1 MTWFTVSIAT
11 FDRMRLLEIS
21 KQCSHI
27 QLECVGMVPKLI
39 GLVYGN
45 RDDFKD
51 CTLYKCRDV
60 KWTQLGL
67 IKETLYSVM
76 INEYFDRCMTRVFA
90 HCIRMNMPFSK
101 FARVSVLYCPSND
114 DRVKAFHDLSD
125 GQWTSIHQRALEW
138 RRRMN
143 TFCVTRH
150 GRNLMA
156 AGTRSVIANV
166 FREFQIGESM
176 QEIKCP
182 VGYLNLTCYDRE
194 TMQEIKCPVSNL
206 NLICYETE
214 RGYRFECL

>member
-1 MTWFTVSIAT
+1 MWDDKT
-11 FDRMRLLEIS
+11 FM
-21 KQCSHI
+21 
-27 QLECVGMVPKLI
+27 
-39 GLVYGN
+39 
-45 RDDFKD
+45 
-51 CTLYKCRDV
+51 
-60 KWTQLGL
+60 
-67 IKETLYSVM
+67 YSVM
-76 INEYFDRCMTRVFA
+76 IDEYFDRCMTRVFA

-101 FARVSVLYCPSND
+101 FLQSSVLYCPSND
-114 DRVKAFHDLSD
+114 DRVKTLHDLSG

-182 VGYLNLTCYDRE
+182 VNNVNLTCYE
-194 TMQEIKCPVSNL
+194 TAAD
-206 NLICYETE
+206 CYVIQATSSSFIFVE
-214 RGYRFECL
+214 RHYM